1 MSETIDTASK
11 GAWDRAKAIYLST
24 LQTQDEKSQAE
35 RHFSMITSVACDGS
49 AYTVYTSNKF
59 AADLFKDTYSN
70 RLKACL
76 GLAGVLEP
84 IGIEFKFDE
93 SAMPTIIVPKAPV
106 SERQSSA
113 VGKVVSTFVSTMPL
127 IEDYTFDEFVVG
139 PSNSYVHA
147 AAKGVTQDPGKR
159 GYNPLF
165 IHGGT
170 GLGKTHI
177 MQAIGNE
184 IKRKN
189 PMAAVCYLTAER
201 FLNEYVNALTSNSLQ
216 QFRDRYRKIDVLLL
230 DDIQFLNKGKNFQ
243 EEFFNTFNSLH
254 QEGKQIV
261 MTSDV
266 APKDLP
272 GIESRLIS
280 RFEWGMVQEIELPS
294 YETRLAILKK
304 KAETMHPPIPEDT
317 LKFIAQNIKSH
328 VRAMEGALAKVR
340 VMIEMNPSD
349 RMTDQILSHLLKDF
363 IDKEKNQKKVTLDE
377 IQKTVAAKYYISID
391 QMLSPERTA
400 SIVTPRQLAMYIAR
414 KFTTKSLPEIAKKF
428 QKTHATI
435 IHGVKAIATRLDVE
449 PELRDNLISIIS
461 ELGYTMEDKI
471 DS

>member
-76 GLAGVLEP
+76 GLAGVPEP

-113 VGKVVSTFVSTMPL
+113 GGKVVSTFVSTMPL

-216 QFRDRYRKIDVLLL
+216 QFRERYRKIDVLLL

-304 KAETMHPPIPEDT
+304 KTETMHPQIPEDT

-377 IQKTVAAKYYISID
+377 IQKTVAAKYYITID